1 MGCDIHAYA
10 EIRGSDG
17 TWQYA
22 GDNAFPANEDDKNCP
37 FDGARDYRMFGFLAD
52 VRNYSRS
59 PVIAEPR
66 GVPDDASGKVR
77 AEWDPDYDYHSASW
91 LTLAE
96 LDAYDY
102 DQTFWD
108 RRITRQTE
116 SGGFDG
122 RALAEEG
129 EGVHLPLR
137 EFLGE
142 GFFGYLDGLRKLGGP
157 ENVRIVFWFDS

>member
-22 GDNAFPANEDDKNCP
+22 GDNAFPGNEYDKNCP

-52 VRNYSRS
+52 VRNYSHS

-66 GVPDDASGKVR
+66 GVPDDASVKVR
-77 AEWDPDYDYHSASW
+77 AEHDWWESDAHSASW

-96 LDAYDY
+96 LLAYDY

-108 RRITRQTE
+108 RRIN
-116 SGGFDG
+116 G

-142 GFFGYLDGLRKLGGP
+142 GFFGYLDGLRRLGDP
-157 ENVRIVFWFDS
+157 ENVRIVFWFDN